1 MPTPLPDISA
11 LAWEHPADRAA
22 LANLRGIPGFSGVV
36 KQIANA
42 YGERGI
48 RNLFLGN
55 AVRVGP
61 TQRPRLWAAYQ
72 DALRTLDWPA
82 RAADGSRPAPPE
94 LYVTRTPWMHAGA
107 VGFAEPFIVLNA
119 ESVELLDDDRRRFAL
134 GHELG
139 HVMSG
144 RLTYRTIAA
153 LVMTLG
159 INNLPLLLGVVLLPF
174 QLALLDWYR
183 KAELSGDRAG
193 LLALQDPR
201 AAYGY
206 FLRQAGGGGA
216 DGDTLDLDAF
226 LAQAAE
232 CDTESTGWST
242 VMKALNTALRDHPL
256 HTLRVAELRRWAED
270 EAYTRILVGDYVRRG
285 TAGGSRPEPAEPAQA
300 AGAAPDPGEP
310 ATSAAD
316 ARATADPIDEVAAGV
331 RDVLGRARA
340 AFDDAFRS
348 PRR

>member
-1 MPTPLPDISA
+1 MPTPLADISS

-22 LANLRGIPGFSGVV
+22 LASLRSIPGFSGVV
-36 KQIANA
+36 RQIANA

-61 TQRPRLWAAYQ
+61 TQRPRLWTAYQ
-72 DALRTLDWPA
+72 DALHTLDWPA
-82 RAADGSRPAPPE
+82 RVAGGGRPASPE

-159 INNLPLLLGVVLLPF
+159 VNNLPLLLGVVLLPF

-206 FLRQAGGGGA
+206 FLRQAGGGA
-216 DGDTLDLDAF
+216 DGEALDLDAF

-232 CDTESTGWST
+232 CDTESTGWNS

-256 HTLRVAELRRWAED
+256 HTLRVAELRRWAEG
-270 EAYTRILVGDYVRRG
+270 EAYTRILVGEYARRG
-285 TAGGSRPEPAEPAQA
+285 AGEPSRETAAPEPDPIGASGGGSQTP
-300 AGAAPDPGEP
+300 
-310 ATSAAD
+310 T
-316 ARATADPIDEVAAGV
+316 DPIDEVAAGV
-331 RDVLGRARA
+331 RDALGRARA
-340 AFDDAFRS
+340 AFDDVFRA

>member
-1 MPTPLPDISA
+1 
-11 LAWEHPADRAA
+11 
-22 LANLRGIPGFSGVV
+22 
-36 KQIANA
+36 
-42 YGERGI
+42 
-48 RNLFLGN
+48 
-55 AVRVGP
+55 
-61 TQRPRLWAAYQ
+61 
-72 DALRTLDWPA
+72 
-82 RAADGSRPAPPE
+82 
-94 LYVTRTPWMHAGA
+94 MHAGA

>member
-1 MPTPLPDISA
+1 MPPSLADISS

-22 LANLRGIPGFSGVV
+22 LASLRGIPGFSGVV

-61 TQRPRLWAAYQ
+61 TQRPRLWRAYQ
-72 DALRTLDWPA
+72 DVLHTLDWPVRAVGGA
-82 RAADGSRPAPPE
+82 RPGAPE
-94 LYVTRTPWMHAGA
+94 LYVTRTPWLHAGA

-119 ESVELLDDDRRRFAL
+119 ESVELLDDDGRRFAL

-144 RLTYRTIAA
+144 RLTCRTIAA

-159 INNLPLLLGVVLLPF
+159 VHNLPLLLGVVLLPF

-206 FLRQAGGGGA
+206 FLRQAGGSA
-216 DGDTLDLDAF
+216 DGDVLDLDAF

-232 CDTESTGWST
+232 CDTESTGWNS
-242 VMKALNTALRDHPL
+242 VMKALNTALRDHPM
-256 HTLRVAELRRWAED
+256 HTLRVAELRRWAEG
-270 EAYTRILVGDYVRRG
+270 EAYTRILVGDYARRG
-285 TAGGSRPEPAEPAQA
+285 DAAASPPPQPEPSPTSSEPPASA
-300 AGAAPDPGEP
+300 PPTPDPL
-310 ATSAAD
+310 
-316 ARATADPIDEVAAGV
+316 DEMAAGV
-331 RDVLGRARA
+331 RDVLGRARS
-340 AFDDAFRS
+340 AFDDAFRG

>member
-1 MPTPLPDISA
+1 MPTPLADISS

-22 LANLRGIPGFSGVV
+22 LASLRSIPGFSGVV
-36 KQIANA
+36 RQIANA

-61 TQRPRLWAAYQ
+61 TQRPRLWSAYQ
-72 DALRTLDWPA
+72 DALHTLDWPG
-82 RAADGSRPAPPE
+82 RAVGGARPAVPE

-159 INNLPLLLGVVLLPF
+159 VNNLPLLLGVVLLPF

-206 FLRQAGGGGA
+206 FLRQAGGGA
-216 DGDTLDLDAF
+216 DGDWLDLNAF

-232 CDTESTGWST
+232 CDTESTGWNS

-256 HTLRVAELRRWAED
+256 HTLRVAELRRWAEG
-270 EAYTRILVGDYVRRG
+270 EEYTRIVVGDYARRG
-285 TAGGSRPEPAEPAQA
+285 TAADPTPEPPQPPPPAE
-300 AGAAPDPGEP
+300 APNPGEP
-310 ATSAAD
+310 APSAGGTGS
-316 ARATADPIDEVAAGV
+316 RVDPIEEVAAGV
-331 RDVLGRARA
+331 RDVLDRARA
-340 AFDDAFRS
+340 AFDDAFRA

>member
-1 MPTPLPDISA
+1 MPTPLTDISP
-11 LAWEHPADRAA
+11 LAWEHPADHAA

-36 KQIANA
+36 RQIANA

-61 TQRPRLWAAYQ
+61 TQRPRLWRAYQ
-72 DALRTLDWPA
+72 DARTALDWPP
-82 RAADGSRPAPPE
+82 RAADGSRAAAPE

-107 VGFAEPFIVLNA
+107 VGFATPFIVLNA
-119 ESVELLDDDRRRFAL
+119 ESVELLDDDGRRFAL
-134 GHELG
+134 AHELG

-159 INNLPLLLGVVLLPF
+159 VNNLPLLLGVVLLPF

-201 AAYGY
+201 ASYGY
-206 FLRQAGGGGA
+206 FLRQAGGGA
-216 DGDTLDLDAF
+216 DGDSLDLDAF

-232 CDTESTGWST
+232 CDTESTGWNT

-256 HTLRVAELRRWAED
+256 HTLRVAELRRWAES
-270 EAYTRILVGDYVRRG
+270 EAYTRILVGEYARRDR
-285 TAGGSRPEPAEPAQA
+285 AAAPPPEPEPEPTPAEPAA
-300 AGAAPDPGEP
+300 STAPASDPL
-310 ATSAAD
+310 D
-316 ARATADPIDEVAAGV
+316 DVAAGV
-331 RDVLGRARA
+331 RDVLGRARS
-340 AFDDAFRS
+340 AFDDVFRG
-348 PRR
+348 RR

>member
-1 MPTPLPDISA
+1 MPTTLTDISP

-36 KQIANA
+36 RQIANA

-61 TQRPRLWAAYQ
+61 AQRPRLWRAYQ
-72 DALRTLDWPA
+72 DALTTLDWPPRSPGGG
-82 RAADGSRPAPPE
+82 RAPVPE

-107 VGFAEPFIVLNA
+107 VGFAAPFIVLNA
-119 ESVELLDDDRRRFAL
+119 ETVDLLDEDGRRFAL
-134 GHELG
+134 AHELG

-153 LVMTLG
+153 LLMTLG
-159 INNLPLLLGVVLLPF
+159 VNNLPLLLGVVLLPF

-193 LLALQDPR
+193 LLALQNPR

-206 FLRQAGGGGA
+206 FLRQAGGAA
-216 DGDTLDLDAF
+216 DGDSLDLDAF

-232 CDTESTGWST
+232 CDTESTGWNT

-256 HTLRVAELRRWAED
+256 HTLRVAELRKWAEG
-270 EAYTRILVGDYVRRG
+270 ETYTRILVGDYARRE
-285 TAGGSRPEPAEPAQA
+285 GSAAPPPEPEPAAERT
-300 AGAAPDPGEP
+300 AAPDPL
-310 ATSAAD
+310 D
-316 ARATADPIDEVAAGV
+316 DVAAGV
-331 RDVLGRARA
+331 RDVLGRART
-340 AFDDAFRS
+340 AFDDVFKG
-348 PRR
+348 RR